1 MSFMSSSIK
10 SHFQTDVRSAMRF
23 SPLILLTI
31 FFKLP
36 QKGGSCDSEMDYI
49 LDNYYDD
56 DDDNENAAADDDNEN
71 AAADDDNCNEVSIL
85 NQFLGLALLCVQ
97 CTSEESPE
105 CMVGKS
111 SNMQKDKFN
120 KYVGSINLQCY
131 N

>member
-1 MSFMSSSIK
+1 MMSFMSSSVN
-10 SHFQTDVRSAMRF
+10 SLFQTDVRSAMRF

-56 DDDNENAAADDDNEN
+56 DDSGDDSENA
-71 AAADDDNCNEVSIL
+71 AAADDDNCNGVYIL

>member
-31 FFKLP
+31 FFNLP

-56 DDDNENAAADDDNEN
+56 DDSGDDSENA
-71 AAADDDNCNEVSIL
+71 AAADDDNCNEVFYFKSI
-85 NQFLGLALLCVQ
+85 FRFGFALRPVYQ
-97 CTSEESPE
+97 RRVP
-105 CMVGKS
+105 
-111 SNMQKDKFN
+111 
-120 KYVGSINLQCY
+120 
-131 N
+131 